1 MTFTIQV
8 RLGNLH
14 YYRIYASVPFNMILK
29 TGFLAYF
36 DFLNY
41 DDRNFRI
48 LLSSNNGRPKMYI
61 DTYTTENEMQSSLN
75 KSITK

>member
-8 RLGNLH
+8 RLGDLH
-14 YYRIYASVPFNMILK
+14 YYRIYSSAPFNIILNA
-29 TGFLAYF
+29 TGVAYF

-48 LLSSNNGRPKMYI
+48 LLSSNNGRPRMFI
-61 DTYTTENEMQSSLN
+61 DTYTTENEL
-75 KSITK
+75 